1 MGISRRTHVVG
12 TGHNAPCPLPP
23 FVAIPIDFNGDGR
36 AMHCGSVRSV
46 GAFRLVPTAPSVN
59 GRQKAWLTDGGVV
72 FADASVSQS
81 NRFAGF
87 FPLLPAC
94 CEARLPA
101 FPLSSIVR
109 ARVASQCLNLHTRS
123 DWMTDPSLP
132 KKLNIFQLFDGG
144 ERSKSTDGST
154 MHCATVPI
162 QSQWATDN

>member
-1 MGISRRTHVVG
+1 MTEPTAPTERTDPQCI
-12 TGHNAPCPLPP
+12 ACPSP
-23 FVAIPIDFNGDGR
+23 FKVNGDQSTDG
-36 AMHCGSVRSV
+36 GSGHEALR
-46 GAFRLVPTAPSVN
+46 FVPTAPSVN
-59 GRQKAWLTDGGVV
+59 GRGKAWLTDGGVV